1 MDTNQ
6 VNNRPQQGSS
16 GDKSRDP
23 QAVKN
28 DRDFVGALDT
38 PADEPEMYPTPADAA
53 QELSG
58 QEIDRGDV
66 IAADGRAAAAWALR
80 FIIIVAATALLFYLL
95 RYVWF
100 GLLPILLGLI
110 ICTVLWPPVRALR
123 RVGLPSALAVFIVLV
138 ASFAIFGGVIAAMA
152 PIVRDQGGALIVQ
165 AQAGFN
171 ELLRLTEENLRFIEA
186 ERVQE
191 GVAQFT
197 EFMRGQASN
206 IASGVFSGLGAV
218 ASVGTTLVLTL
229 ILTFFFLKDGPRFLP
244 WLRATAG
251 GRPGLHAT
259 ELLTR
264 AWNTLSG
271 FIRAQAIVSLVDA
284 FFIGVGIWL
293 VGVPMAFTLSVITFI
308 AGFIPIV
315 GAVVAGALAVL
326 IALVSLGFTEAI
338 IVLLIVLAV
347 QQLEGNVL
355 SPVLQ
360 SKAMDL
366 HPVIVLVSVTIGGG
380 LFGLVGAFLAVPVA
394 AMIAVVFR
402 YMMDVMKIHSGEKKA
417 DQLIFST
424 PEGLAIAEL
433 EEQESIYER
442 KEWRGDRD
450 WATTPVPAEE
460 LVSPPKGSQ
469 SWKVLR
475 SSGELLQL
483 AKPSELRRRFAAR
496 DEGSNT

>member
-1 MDTNQ
+1 M
-6 VNNRPQQGSS
+6 
-16 GDKSRDP
+16 RDGAP
-23 QAVKN
+23 EPKV
-28 DRDFVGALDT
+28 DDERRDIV
-38 PADEPEMYPTPADAA
+38 
-53 QELSG
+53 
-58 QEIDRGDV
+58 DRGV
-66 IAADGRAAAAWALR
+66 VLNSWLKSAAMTVLR
-80 FIIIVAATALLFYLL
+80 I
-95 RYVWF
+95 
-100 GLLPILLGLI
+100 LI
-110 ICTVLWPPVRALR
+110 ICVFLFALSQLIGTFWQGILPVILAIIVCTVLAPIAGFLR
-123 RVGLPSALAVFIVLV
+123 RRAHFPSALAALISLLIFFGLIGTLVFLIAPDIAAHSRVLYLQAFEGIQRLQLWLQGPPINMDPDDLNEAVNTVAQWLQNQAGTIAGGVFAGIGTAAGLIVTLTVVLV
-138 ASFAIFGGVIAAMA
+138 
-152 PIVRDQGGALIVQ
+152 
-165 AQAGFN
+165 
-171 ELLRLTEENLRFIEA
+171 
-186 ERVQE
+186 
-191 GVAQFT
+191 
-197 EFMRGQASN
+197 
-206 IASGVFSGLGAV
+206 
-218 ASVGTTLVLTL
+218 
-229 ILTFFFLKDGPRFLP
+229 LTFFFLKDGPRFLP

-402 YMMDVMKIHSGEKKA
+402 YMMDVMQIHSGEKKA

-433 EEQESIYER
+433 EEQESLYER

-496 DEGSNT
+496 DKGSNT

>member
-1 MDTNQ
+1 MSNP
-6 VNNRPQQGSS
+6 VN
-16 GDKSRDP
+16 DEIRDDAP
-23 QAVKN
+23 EPKV
-28 DRDFVGALDT
+28 DDERRDIV
-38 PADEPEMYPTPADAA
+38 
-53 QELSG
+53 
-58 QEIDRGDV
+58 DRGV
-66 IAADGRAAAAWALR
+66 VLNSWLKSAAMTVLR
-80 FIIIVAATALLFYLL
+80 I
-95 RYVWF
+95 
-100 GLLPILLGLI
+100 LI
-110 ICTVLWPPVRALR
+110 ICVFLFALSQLIGTFWQGILPVILAIIVCTVLAPIAGFLR
-123 RVGLPSALAVFIVLV
+123 RRAHFPSALAALISLLIFFGLIGTLVFLIAPDIAAHSRVLYLQAFEGIQRLQLWLQGPPINMDPDDLNEAVNTVAQWLQNQAGTIAGGVFAGIGTAAGLIITLTVVLV
-138 ASFAIFGGVIAAMA
+138 
-152 PIVRDQGGALIVQ
+152 
-165 AQAGFN
+165 
-171 ELLRLTEENLRFIEA
+171 
-186 ERVQE
+186 
-191 GVAQFT
+191 
-197 EFMRGQASN
+197 
-206 IASGVFSGLGAV
+206 
-218 ASVGTTLVLTL
+218 
-229 ILTFFFLKDGPRFLP
+229 LTFFFLKDGPRFLP

>member
-1 MDTNQ
+1 MSNPVD
-6 VNNRPQQGSS
+6 
-16 GDKSRDP
+16 DEIRDGAP
-23 QAVKN
+23 EPKV
-28 DRDFVGALDT
+28 DDERRDIV
-38 PADEPEMYPTPADAA
+38 
-53 QELSG
+53 
-58 QEIDRGDV
+58 DRGV
-66 IAADGRAAAAWALR
+66 VLNSWLKSAAMTVLR
-80 FIIIVAATALLFYLL
+80 I
-95 RYVWF
+95 
-100 GLLPILLGLI
+100 LI
-110 ICTVLWPPVRALR
+110 ICVFLFALSQLIGTFWQGILPVILAIIVCTVLAPIAGFLR
-123 RVGLPSALAVFIVLV
+123 RRAHFPSALAALISLLIFFGLIGTLVFLIAPDIAAHSRVLYLQAFEGIQRLQLWLQGPPINMDPDDLNEAVNTVAQWLQNQAGTIAGGVFAGIGTAAGLIVTLTVVLV
-138 ASFAIFGGVIAAMA
+138 
-152 PIVRDQGGALIVQ
+152 
-165 AQAGFN
+165 
-171 ELLRLTEENLRFIEA
+171 
-186 ERVQE
+186 
-191 GVAQFT
+191 
-197 EFMRGQASN
+197 
-206 IASGVFSGLGAV
+206 
-218 ASVGTTLVLTL
+218 
-229 ILTFFFLKDGPRFLP
+229 LTFFFLKDGPRFLP

-402 YMMDVMKIHSGEKKA
+402 YMMDVMQIHSGEKKA

-496 DEGSNT
+496 DKGSNT

>member
-1 MDTNQ
+1 MSNP
-6 VNNRPQQGSS
+6 VN
-16 GDKSRDP
+16 DEIRDGAP
-23 QAVKN
+23 EPKV
-28 DRDFVGALDT
+28 DDERRDIV
-38 PADEPEMYPTPADAA
+38 
-53 QELSG
+53 
-58 QEIDRGDV
+58 DRGV
-66 IAADGRAAAAWALR
+66 VLNSWLKSAAMTVLR
-80 FIIIVAATALLFYLL
+80 I
-95 RYVWF
+95 
-100 GLLPILLGLI
+100 LI
-110 ICTVLWPPVRALR
+110 ICVFLFALSQLIGTFWQGILPVILAIIVCTVLAPIAGFLR
-123 RVGLPSALAVFIVLV
+123 RRAHFPSALAALISLLIFFGLIGTLVFLIAPDIAAHSRVLYLQAFEGIQRLQLWLQGPPINMDPDDLNEAVNTVAQWLQNQAGTIAGGVFAGIGTAAGLIITLTVVLV
-138 ASFAIFGGVIAAMA
+138 
-152 PIVRDQGGALIVQ
+152 
-165 AQAGFN
+165 
-171 ELLRLTEENLRFIEA
+171 
-186 ERVQE
+186 
-191 GVAQFT
+191 
-197 EFMRGQASN
+197 
-206 IASGVFSGLGAV
+206 
-218 ASVGTTLVLTL
+218 
-229 ILTFFFLKDGPRFLP
+229 LTFFFLKDGPRFLP

-402 YMMDVMKIHSGEKKA
+402 YMMDVMQIHSGEKKA

-450 WATTPVPAEE
+450 WATTPLPAKE

-496 DEGSNT
+496 DKGSNT

>member
-1 MDTNQ
+1 MSHP
-6 VNNRPQQGSS
+6 VN
-16 GDKSRDP
+16 DEIRDGAP
-23 QAVKN
+23 ETTV
-28 DRDFVGALDT
+28 DDERRDLV
-38 PADEPEMYPTPADAA
+38 
-53 QELSG
+53 
-58 QEIDRGDV
+58 DRGV
-66 IAADGRAAAAWALR
+66 VLNSWLKSAAMTVLR
-80 FIIIVAATALLFYLL
+80 I
-95 RYVWF
+95 
-100 GLLPILLGLI
+100 LI
-110 ICTVLWPPVRALR
+110 ICVFLYALSRLIGTFWQGILPVILAIIVCTVLAPIAGFLR
-123 RVGLPSALAVFIVLV
+123 RRAHFPSALAALISLLIFFGLIGTLVFLIAPDIAAHSRVLYLQAFEGIQRLQLWLQGPPINMDPDDLNEAVNTVAQWLQNQAGTIAGDVFAGIGTAAGLIVTLTVVLV
-138 ASFAIFGGVIAAMA
+138 
-152 PIVRDQGGALIVQ
+152 
-165 AQAGFN
+165 
-171 ELLRLTEENLRFIEA
+171 
-186 ERVQE
+186 
-191 GVAQFT
+191 
-197 EFMRGQASN
+197 
-206 IASGVFSGLGAV
+206 
-218 ASVGTTLVLTL
+218 
-229 ILTFFFLKDGPRFLP
+229 LTFFFLKDGPRFLP

-442 KEWRGDRD
+442 KQWRGDRD
-450 WATTPVPAEE
+450 WATTPVPAQD
-460 LVSPPKGSQ
+460 LVSPPEGSQ
-469 SWKVLR
+469 SWEVLR
-475 SSGELLQL
+475 RSGQILRL

-496 DEGSNT
+496 DKGSNT

>member
-1 MDTNQ
+1 MSNPVD
-6 VNNRPQQGSS
+6 
-16 GDKSRDP
+16 DEIRDGAP
-23 QAVKN
+23 EPKV
-28 DRDFVGALDT
+28 DDERRDIV
-38 PADEPEMYPTPADAA
+38 
-53 QELSG
+53 
-58 QEIDRGDV
+58 DRGV
-66 IAADGRAAAAWALR
+66 VLNSWLKSAAMTVLR
-80 FIIIVAATALLFYLL
+80 I
-95 RYVWF
+95 
-100 GLLPILLGLI
+100 LI
-110 ICTVLWPPVRALR
+110 ICVFLFALSQLIGTFWKGILPVILAIIVCTVLAPIAGFLR
-123 RVGLPSALAVFIVLV
+123 RRAHFPSALAALISLLIFFGLIGTLVFLIAPDIAAHSRVLYLQAFEGIQRLQLWLQGPPINMDPDDLNEAVNTVAQWLQNQAGTIAGGVFAGIGTAAGLIVTLTVVLV
-138 ASFAIFGGVIAAMA
+138 
-152 PIVRDQGGALIVQ
+152 
-165 AQAGFN
+165 
-171 ELLRLTEENLRFIEA
+171 
-186 ERVQE
+186 
-191 GVAQFT
+191 
-197 EFMRGQASN
+197 
-206 IASGVFSGLGAV
+206 
-218 ASVGTTLVLTL
+218 
-229 ILTFFFLKDGPRFLP
+229 LTFFFLKDGPRFLP

-402 YMMDVMKIHSGEKKA
+402 YMMDVMQIHSGEKKA

-450 WATTPVPAEE
+450 WATTPLPAKE

-496 DEGSNT
+496 DKGSNT

>member
-1 MDTNQ
+1 M
-6 VNNRPQQGSS
+6 
-16 GDKSRDP
+16 RDGAP
-23 QAVKN
+23 EPKV
-28 DRDFVGALDT
+28 DDERRDIV
-38 PADEPEMYPTPADAA
+38 
-53 QELSG
+53 
-58 QEIDRGDV
+58 DRGV
-66 IAADGRAAAAWALR
+66 VLNSWLKSAAMTVLR
-80 FIIIVAATALLFYLL
+80 I
-95 RYVWF
+95 
-100 GLLPILLGLI
+100 LI
-110 ICTVLWPPVRALR
+110 ICVFLFALSQLIGTFWKGILPVILAIIVCTVLAPIAGFLR
-123 RVGLPSALAVFIVLV
+123 RRAHFPSALAALISLLIFFGLIGTLVFLIAPDIAAHSRVLYLQAFEGIQRLQLWLQGPPINMDPDDLNEAVNTVAQWLQNQAGTIAGGVFAGIGTAAGLIVTLTVVLV
-138 ASFAIFGGVIAAMA
+138 
-152 PIVRDQGGALIVQ
+152 
-165 AQAGFN
+165 
-171 ELLRLTEENLRFIEA
+171 
-186 ERVQE
+186 
-191 GVAQFT
+191 
-197 EFMRGQASN
+197 
-206 IASGVFSGLGAV
+206 
-218 ASVGTTLVLTL
+218 
-229 ILTFFFLKDGPRFLP
+229 LTFFFLKDGPRFLP

-402 YMMDVMKIHSGEKKA
+402 YMMDVMQIHSGEKKA

-496 DEGSNT
+496 DKGSNT